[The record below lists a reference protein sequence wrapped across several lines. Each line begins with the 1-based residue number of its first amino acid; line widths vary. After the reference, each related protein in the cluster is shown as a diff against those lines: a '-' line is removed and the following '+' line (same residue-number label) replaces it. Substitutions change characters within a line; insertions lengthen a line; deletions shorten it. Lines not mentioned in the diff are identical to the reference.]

1 MIAGLRAA
9 AQGLSFLP
17 LAGVLESDLATRA
30 HIGRVRDPFTGQEY
44 AAVRALPLDW
54 AVLHVHEAD
63 VDGNIRIHG
72 AAYEDLLLARAAAR
86 VLVTAERLVD
96 RDSFRAAPDRTDLPG
111 FLVAAV
117 VEAPRGAQPCSC
129 ATAYDYDRE
138 YLLAYLKAAGDDEG
152 FREFVRRHVGAG

>member
-1 MIAGLRAA
+1 M
-9 AQGLSFLP
+9 P
-17 LAGVLESDLATRA
+17 LAGVLESDLAARA
-30 HIGRVRDPFTGQEY
+30 HIGRVRDPFTGREY

-54 AVLHVHEAD
+54 AILHVHEAD
-63 VDGNIRIHG
+63 ADGNIRIHG

-117 VEAPRGAQPCSC
+117 VEAPRGARPCSC

-138 YLLAYLKAAGDDEG
+138 YLLAYLKAAADDEG

>member
-1 MIAGLRAA
+1 MP
-9 AQGLSFLP
+9 LP
-17 LAGVLESDLATRA
+17 GVLESDLAARG

-54 AVLHVHEAD
+54 AILHVHEAD
-63 VDGNIRIHG
+63 ADGNVRIHG
-72 AAYEDLLLARAAAR
+72 ARYEDLLLARAAAR

-117 VEAPRGAQPCSC
+117 VEVPQGARPCSC
-129 ATAYDYDRE
+129 GTTYDYDRD
-138 YLLAYLKAAGDDEG
+138 YLLAYLKAAADDEG
-152 FREFVRRHVGAG
+152 FREFVSRHVGAG